1 MSPTQSRKWV
11 KGRRPLQGAG
21 TASLPESRGR
31 VSGALPRKEVAIH
44 AEGKSTGKCE
54 GIRIA
59 DARHG
64 DYDAGHLLLQVSE
77 PFFHRRRQR
86 YGGHFE
92 PLYSEL
98 HQWRFRHADQRLAAH
113 RRLHCARQGLRRT
126 HDVCQPADVRSD
138 VGAGAHHSDER
149 ADDLPAPHG
158 TDFRRQPA
166 CRSARRFSSISTR
179 PPAARTLSP

>member
-1 MSPTQSRKWV
+1 M
-11 KGRRPLQGAG
+11 PLA
-21 TASLPESRGR
+21 ESRGS
-31 VSGALPRKEVAIH
+31 VSGASPRKEVAIH

-64 DYDAGHLLLQVSE
+64 DYDAGHLLLQVPE

-98 HQWRFRHADQRLAAH
+98 HQWRFRHDDQRPAAH

-126 HDVCQPADVRSD
+126 HDVCQPADVGSD

-158 TDFRRQPA
+158 ADFRRQPA
-166 CRSARRFSSISTR
+166 RGRLGDSLQPRRVLRRHGHCRHDSSTPASTSGAR
-179 PPAARTLSP
+179 